1 MIAGVDEAGRGP
13 VLGPL
18 VICAF
23 ACPSAVQEKLR
34 ALGVRDSKQL
44 TPEQRER
51 IAKEIE
57 KLGEFVL
64 VEISAEE
71 LTLLMGKRVSLNEIE
86 AQKIGI
92 ALNHLEQKTGS
103 LVEVFVD
110 SPDSQPKKFEL
121 RLRKYY
127 SGKAKIVSENRADSK
142 YAVVGAASILA
153 KVLRDG
159 RIDELKKEFGEDL
172 GSGYSH
178 DERTIAFL
186 KKHINGNVALQRH
199 IRHKWKTAK
208 NLKETQLP
216 LSKYF

>member
-23 ACPSAVQEKLR
+23 ACESNVQEKLR
-34 ALGVRDSKQL
+34 EIGVRDSKEL
-44 TPEQRER
+44 TPEKREKL
-51 IAKEIE
+51 AKQIE
-57 KLGEFVL
+57 KLGEFNL

-71 LTLLMGKRVSLNEIE
+71 LTELMHKRISLNEIE
-86 AQKIGI
+86 AMKIGL
-92 ALNHLEQKTGS
+92 ALNHLEQKTGP
-103 LVEVFVD
+103 LNEVFVD
-110 SPDSQPKKFEL
+110 SPDSLPKKFEI

-127 SGKAKIVSENRADSK
+127 TGKAKIVSENKADSK

-153 KVLRDG
+153 KVLRDL
-159 RIDELKKEFGEDL
+159 RIEEIKKEFDEDF

-186 KKHINGNVALQRH
+186 KKHINGNAALQRH

-208 NLKETQLP
+208 NLKQTQLP
-216 LSKYF
+216 LSDYF